1 MNIEIILKEAQKK
14 LDGRT
19 HSKKLDAEILLK
31 KTLSVSRSFLISHK
45 HKILTNKETKEYFSL
60 VERRLDK
67 EPIAYII
74 GEKEFWSL
82 QLKVSSATLVPR
94 PETELLVEETVKI
107 IPKQSQKFI
116 LELGTGCGAIAIAIA
131 KERPLSVVVASDI
144 SMAALKIAKKNI
156 NKHQTNNVFLTQGDW
171 LNPIKKNIFD
181 FVVVNPPYI
190 PSNDNV
196 LDELQHEPI
205 NALVSGHDG
214 LDAIRQISKKANT
227 VLAKNGTLIIEHGYD
242 QEFSVKNILQSNA
255 WKKIHC
261 ISDLQGNPRTTIATL

>member
-1 MNIEIILKEAQKK
+1 MNIDIILKEAQKK
-14 LDGRT
+14 LDGRI

-116 LELGTGCGAIAIAIA
+116 L
-131 KERPLSVVVASDI
+131 
-144 SMAALKIAKKNI
+144 
-156 NKHQTNNVFLTQGDW
+156 
-171 LNPIKKNIFD
+171 
-181 FVVVNPPYI
+181 
-190 PSNDNV
+190 
-196 LDELQHEPI
+196 
-205 NALVSGHDG
+205 
-214 LDAIRQISKKANT
+214 
-227 VLAKNGTLIIEHGYD
+227 
-242 QEFSVKNILQSNA
+242 
-255 WKKIHC
+255 
-261 ISDLQGNPRTTIATL
+261 